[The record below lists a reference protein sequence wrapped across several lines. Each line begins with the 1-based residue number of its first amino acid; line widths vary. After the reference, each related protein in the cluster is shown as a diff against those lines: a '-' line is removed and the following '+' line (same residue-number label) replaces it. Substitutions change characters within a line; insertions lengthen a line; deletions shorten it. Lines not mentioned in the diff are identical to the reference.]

1 VRLGS
6 TFRTRWFASSF
17 ARRDIRQPKTR
28 QRHATQRD
36 AKLFQRLPSSG
47 RLGQFLGQ
55 FIEFF
60 VHDFPF
66 LLACDYVCAHRCD
79 LHTTSAK
86 PPFFEKILKKWLID
100 CVSLVMSKTGSV

>member
-17 ARRDIRQPKTR
+17 ARRDIRQPKTG
-28 QRHATQRD
+28 QRHASQRD

-60 VHDFPF
+60 VHNFPF
-66 LLACDYVCAHRCD
+66 LLACDYVCAHTCASY
-79 LHTTSAK
+79 LTS
-86 PPFFEKILKKWLID
+86 EKTAFLKNLQKM
-100 CVSLVMSKTGSV
+100 VN